1 MMLIR
6 KAVLAAMMILSAQTA
21 MSSESMT
28 VCPSIEMLK
37 AFDGDF
43 IQTYPVSFDPNTGM
57 TMSIMQRRDFKDADG
72 MFAGYGNLHF
82 ILTGV
87 SENADEDAETKA
99 QALLSDMQLDS
110 DTPYQYRAFKDVMI
124 PVCSYSLPGNDAIK
138 AVVLQ
143 LPRFKKPETHIA

>member
-1 MMLIR
+1 MLIR
-6 KAVLAAMMILSAQTA
+6 KAILAVMMVLGAQTA
-21 MSSESMT
+21 ISAEPMT

-43 IQTYPVSFDPNTGM
+43 IQTHPVSFDPNTGM
-57 TMSIMQRRDFKDADG
+57 TMSIMQRRNFKDTDG
-72 MFAGYGNLHF
+72 LFAGYGNLEF

-87 SENADEDAETKA
+87 SQNADEDAETKA

-110 DTPYQYRAFKDVMI
+110 DTPYQYRAFKDFII

-138 AVVLQ
+138 AVVFQ
-143 LPRFKKPETHIA
+143 LPQFKKPETHIA